1 MLGLREKP
9 IDAVG
14 DKFDNPPLFIVD
26 GKADEMIANS
36 LVDD

>member
-26 GKADEMIANS
+26 GKTDEMIANS
-36 LVDD
+36 LADD